1 MKYLVAFVFSI
12 CFFITGCGAIPYTK
26 EEGRPIYSLTDAFG
40 TKVDFY
46 AKPCRIVSLNNSIDE
61 ILLDLVPSERIAAI
75 TYLADDPTLC
85 CAGDKVKL
93 VKNRV
98 YGGNFE
104 GLVALNPDLVFTASF
119 NGSGYADSLRAAGLK
134 VVTCQTP
141 NNIKGILQYIR
152 EVAAAVG
159 EKERGEI
166 LVGTLQK
173 DMESIRAK
181 VVAAKED
188 KLVRVLALS
197 TMGVMGPAGTF
208 NDLCYYA
215 GIRNALEGYNVPAQ
229 AVLSEELLL
238 EINPDV
244 IFMPSWDYTK
254 KNDLDNFAKE
264 ILENPLYK
272 NVNAVK
278 NKRVY
283 KLHDQYLYST
293 NQYTIKAV
301 EEMAKLC
308 YPELF

>member
-1 MKYLVAFVFSI
+1 MKYFLALLLSAAFL
-12 CFFITGCGAIPYTK
+12 ITGCGAIPYTK
-26 EEGRPIYSLTDAFG
+26 EEGKPIYSLTDAFG

-46 AKPCRIVSLNNSIDE
+46 AKPCRIVSLNTSIDE
-61 ILLDLVPSERIAAI
+61 ILLDIVPPERIAAL
-75 TYLADDPTLC
+75 TYLADDSTLC
-85 CAGDKVKL
+85 CAGDKVKT

-98 YGGNFE
+98 SGGNFE
-104 GLVALNPDLVFTASF
+104 GIVALNPDVVLTADFT
-119 NGSGYADSLRAAGLK
+119 GSGHADALRSAGLK
-134 VVTCQTP
+134 VVVCRTA
-141 NNIKGILQYIR
+141 NNLQDILQYIQD
-152 EVAAAVG
+152 VGLAVG
-159 EKERGEI
+159 EHERGKE
-166 LVGTLQK
+166 LADKLQR
-173 DMESIRAK
+173 DMENVRRKIVSAK
-181 VVAAKED
+181 GN

-197 TMGVMGPAGTF
+197 TMGIMGPAGTF

-272 NVNAVK
+272 NVSAVK
-278 NKRVY
+278 NRRVY